1 MNNSQTTLDWQDG
14 QPFSVIYG
22 DVYFARDSGL
32 EETRHVFLVQNYL
45 QQRWQELAKDQFT
58 IVETGFGTG
67 LNFLCAWQLWNQC
80 APPTARLNFV
90 STEKYPL
97 SLADLTQALS
107 LWPQLAEQCGQLLAQ
122 YRWLAPG
129 WHRLVFE
136 QGRVTLTLLIGD
148 ARDTLPQLR
157 ASVDAWF
164 LDGFAP
170 AKNPEMWQ
178 QGLFEQMARLSHAS
192 TSFATFTSAGEVRR
206 GLQVAGFNVEKV
218 AGFGRKREMLR
229 GQYLVGARFIA
240 PSQQRAIIIGGGIA
254 GTATAHALAQRGWQ
268 VTLIERHSE
277 LAQEASG
284 NPVGILYPRLSG
296 LNTSGQDIA
305 LSRLALAGYL
315 HTLRL
320 LQRLGL
326 SAPDSDSCGLLQ
338 LAFDARESIRCRA
351 VAARGL
357 PPEVVRLVEA
367 AEASTIADI
376 KLTCGGLYF
385 PAAGWVNPP
394 ALCQALA
401 SHGNIKLLTS
411 TKALKLQRNGDGWQV
426 WDAETALVRAPVV
439 IIAGANDTV
448 SFSQSAH
455 LPLESV
461 RGQITLVPMT
471 EASQRLRAIV
481 CTDGYVSPQRNGLH
495 CLGATFSPGDL
506 SKEISRHDHAK
517 NLAIL
522 RGLSPDL
529 YGSFDEHFAN
539 RALQGRVAM
548 RCATPDYLPM
558 AGLVLDAEALKATPP
573 RHTSDPST
581 LPRLDGLYVNTGHGS
596 KGLIN
601 APLCAEILASAICGG
616 PAPVDSK
623 LLAALDPNRF
633 ILRGMGLKRLI
644 GGVTIG

>member
-1 MNNSQTTLDWQDG
+1 MNNSQATLDWQDG
-14 QPFSVIYG
+14 QPFSVTYG
-22 DVYFARDSGL
+22 DVYFSRDSGL
-32 EETRHVFLVQNYL
+32 EETRHVFLVQNHL
-45 QQRWQELAKDQFT
+45 QQRWQKLQTDQFT
-58 IVETGFGTG
+58 IAETGFGTG
-67 LNFLCAWQLWNQC
+67 LNFLCAWQLWNEC
-80 APPTARLNFV
+80 TPPAARLNFV

-97 SLADLTQALS
+97 SLADLKQALS
-107 LWPQLAEQCGQLLAQ
+107 LWPQLAEQRGQLLAQ
-122 YRWLAPG
+122 YCWLAPG

-136 QGRVTLTLLIGD
+136 QGRVILTLLIGD

-178 QGLFEQMARLSHAS
+178 QALFDQMARLSHAN

-206 GLQVAGFNVEKV
+206 GLQVAGFNVKKV

-229 GQYLVGARFIA
+229 GQFTRQAGHVQ
-240 PSQQRAIIIGGGIA
+240 SKQREVAVVIGGGIA

-268 VTLIERHSE
+268 VTLIERHPE

-284 NPVGILYPRLSG
+284 NPVGILYPRLA
-296 LNTSGQDIA
+296 GQDIA

-338 LAFDARESIRCRA
+338 LAFDARESIRCQA

-367 AEASTIADI
+367 AEASTIAGI

-385 PAAGWVNPP
+385 PAASWVNPP

-401 SHGNIKLLTS
+401 SHDNIKLLTS
-411 TKALKLQRNGDGWQV
+411 TNALKLQRNGDGWQV
-426 WDAETALVRAPVV
+426 WDVETALVGAPVV
-439 IIAGANDTV
+439 IIAGANDTA
-448 SFSQSAH
+448 SFPQSAH

-517 NLAIL
+517 NLAML
-522 RGLSPDL
+522 RGLSPEL
-529 YGSFDEHFAN
+529 YGCFDDHFDN